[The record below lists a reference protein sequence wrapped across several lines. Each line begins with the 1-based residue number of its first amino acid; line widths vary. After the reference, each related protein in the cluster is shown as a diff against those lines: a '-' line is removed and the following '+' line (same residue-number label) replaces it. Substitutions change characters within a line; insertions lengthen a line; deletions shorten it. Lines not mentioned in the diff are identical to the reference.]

1 MNIGKV
7 IKNLRE
13 AQKWTQD
20 ELAFRTETSTANISR
35 IENGKHQAGQAL
47 LESLAKQFG
56 YKVYQLIALA
66 EGVEAPIIPVNSNPK
81 DEQLLANFRLMS
93 EEQRDLFM
101 AIGAQFKAANKP
113 ADSQ

>member
-1 MNIGKV
+1 MNIGKI
-7 IKNLRE
+7 IKSLRE

-35 IENGKHQAGQAL
+35 IENDKHQAGQAL

-66 EGVEAPIIPVNSNPK
+66 EGVETPIIPVNSNPK
-81 DEQLLANFRLMS
+81 EEQLLANFRLMN
-93 EEQRDLFM
+93 EEQKELFI
-101 AIGAQFKAANKP
+101 AIGVQFQVVSKADK
-113 ADSQ
+113 